1 MIDILKSLQSVTVH
15 HNYSSLSRSY
25 LFVIRYQAP
34 HTMVIKMAQLCPGGA
49 PDFTRRTLVFLL
61 LDFGMWGSQARRC
74 PLNQKGENV
83 QFGKTN
89 LLKI

>member
-1 MIDILKSLQSVTVH
+1 MVFFHSVPHSPCLRFV
-15 HNYSSLSRSY
+15 SRA
-25 LFVIRYQAP
+25 FTPVNQMFTRG
-34 HTMVIKMAQLCPGGA
+34 GGA